1 MRRGI
6 SRWSE
11 HGIEGR
17 LQAVV
22 VLRVGDATILETLRT
37 NPKTRDYIA
46 EALGELAVVVRA
58 GQWEAFRQAVAGLGL
73 LLDVEV
79 SSDQ

>member
-1 MRRGI
+1 V
-6 SRWSE
+6 
-11 HGIEGR
+11 EGR
-17 LQAVV
+17 LQSVV
-22 VLRVGDATILETLRT
+22 VLRVGDPAILETLRT
-37 NPKTRDYIA
+37 SPKTRDFLT

-79 SSDQ
+79 GDH